1 MTRLVPAAVRRQ
13 IIDRLVVEAGDEDW
27 DHLQQA
33 DKSALIAR
41 WVDAP
46 EIGRRLAPLLG
57 SDAEVRLWIKDVGL
71 KNRARGLLPQAADVA
86 RAVLGDEA
94 LVRERSVA
102 IKPLRCVADCDGRAT
117 FIAWDRVANA
127 KHLVW
132 AGLVKRDEG
141 FAGDIV
147 IAFVEKVT
155 ELTPQPERE
164 RVERIAA
171 RCGVT
176 VRWIDP

>member
-1 MTRLVPAAVRRQ
+1 MTRLVPAAVRKGVIGQ
-13 IIDRLVVEAGDEDW
+13 IVVEADAEDW
-27 DHLQQA
+27 DHLPQA

-41 WVDAP
+41 WVAAP
-46 EIGRRLAPLLG
+46 EIGRRLSPLLG

-71 KNRARGLLPQAADVA
+71 KNRARGLLPAAADVA

-94 LVRERSVA
+94 LVRPKSVG
-102 IKPLRCVADCDGRAT
+102 IKPLRCVADCHGSAT
-117 FIAWDRVANA
+117 FITWDRVANA

-155 ELTPQPERE
+155 ALTPQPERE

-171 RCGVT
+171 RCGLT

>member
-1 MTRLVPAAVRRQ
+1 MTRLVSPAVRQ
-13 IIDRLVVEAGDEDW
+13 EVIGRLVVEATDGDW
-27 DHLQQA
+27 DHLPQA

-41 WVDAP
+41 WVAAP

-71 KNRARGLLPQAADVA
+71 KNRARGLLPAAADVA

-94 LVRERSVA
+94 LVRPKSVS
-102 IKPLRCVADCDGRAT
+102 IKPLRCVADCGGRAT
-117 FIAWDRVANA
+117 FISWDRVANA

-132 AGLVKRDEG
+132 AALVKRDEG

-147 IAFVEKVT
+147 IAFVERVT
-155 ELTPQPERE
+155 ALTPQPERE
-164 RVERIAA
+164 RIERIAS